1 MLDISKAE
9 FTARLTYVA
18 VLRIKKLTRLLFE
31 KLFDLLSLKQK
42 GGPGADDRNNDR
54 VDRSRQLV
62 RHDLD
67 FNNCKGGQEGGVG
80 GNEGIADTADLATF
94 FDLSGD
100 EGF

>member
-1 MLDISKAE
+1 M
-9 FTARLTYVA
+9 TYVA
-18 VLRIKKLTRLLFE
+18 VSRVKKLTGLLFE
-31 KLFDLLSLKQK
+31 KPFDLLSLKQK

-67 FNNCKGGQEGGVG
+67 FNNCKGGQEGGD
-80 GNEGIADTADLATF
+80 EGIADTANLATF